1 MSYYEGDAWSNHVL
15 NEIKCAEC
23 LEYFDQQ
30 EKEGGN
36 VCQPCLDKCYGE
48 GESMNE
54 YTMVFTATIKAD
66 DIEGAIE
73 RARANYGNEVAD
85 YGVFTLEGESK

>member
-1 MSYYEGDAWSNHVL
+1 
-15 NEIKCAEC
+15 
-23 LEYFDQQ
+23 
-30 EKEGGN
+30 
-36 VCQPCLDKCYGE
+36 
-48 GESMNE
+48 MNE